1 MAAWPFVLFSIVF
14 AVLVYAHFLPSYR
27 AWLSTRGEHPADIDP
42 DYVRMEDYFARSFRL
57 KMSEWLK
64 LPVYQTLPDGTRLI
78 QKGNEHIRVTGSSEY
93 PASSKSDEILAVEGD
108 LRCGTGCVFNREIHV
123 RGNAYIGAGT
133 RLQSIAVD
141 GNLLLGEGA
150 TVTRWADSAGEME
163 IGSNAVIRA
172 RATSGTLI
180 RMKRGASVGSAF
192 APIVTTSA
200 TGDDD
205 PAGVM
210 EAAVDRL
217 EIPGS
222 VGAPSGTDA
231 GVKRKIDA
239 RKLHRLGSDSW
250 LYRGDLHCT
259 VPVHVKTRLV
269 VRGDFE
275 IPARSMVEEDL
286 KARGRIVLGQGA
298 VCRGNVVA
306 DRDISFGPSSRFL
319 GVVHAGKSLRLGRG
333 VVGGS
338 EGRKVAAYSA
348 GILAIEENVTVYG
361 KVSSGDHVAAVFE
374 E

>member
-14 AVLVYAHFLPSYR
+14 AALVYAHFLPSYR

-64 LPVYQTLPDGTRLI
+64 LPVYQTLSDGTRMI
-78 QKGNEHIRVTGSSEY
+78 QKGDERIKVSGSCEY
-93 PASSKSDEILAVEGD
+93 PASSESDEILAVEGD
-108 LRCGTGCVFNREIHV
+108 LRCGAGCAFNREIHV
-123 RGNAYIGAGT
+123 RGNAFIGAGT

-141 GNLLLGEGA
+141 GSLLLGEGV

-163 IGSNAVIRA
+163 IGSNAVVRA

-180 RMKRGASVGSAF
+180 RIKRGARVGSAF

-200 TGDDD
+200 RADDD
-205 PAGVM
+205 EAIAA
-210 EAAVDRL
+210 EAAVDRI

-222 VGAPSGTDA
+222 VGALSGTDA
-231 GVKRKIDA
+231 EAQRRIDPK
-239 RKLHRLGSDSW
+239 KLHRLGSDSW
-250 LYRGDLHCT
+250 LYRGDLSCP

-269 VRGDFE
+269 VRGDIM
-275 IPARSMVEEDL
+275 IPDLSIVEEDL
-286 KARGRIVLGQGA
+286 KARGRIVVRQGV

-306 DRDISFGPSSRFL
+306 DRDICFGPSSRFH
-319 GVVHAGKSLRLGRG
+319 GIVHTGRSLRLGRG

-338 EGRKVAAYSA
+338 EGRKVAAHSA
-348 GILAIEENVTVYG
+348 GILALEVNVTVYG
-361 KVSSGDHVAAVFE
+361 KVSSGDHVIAVFE